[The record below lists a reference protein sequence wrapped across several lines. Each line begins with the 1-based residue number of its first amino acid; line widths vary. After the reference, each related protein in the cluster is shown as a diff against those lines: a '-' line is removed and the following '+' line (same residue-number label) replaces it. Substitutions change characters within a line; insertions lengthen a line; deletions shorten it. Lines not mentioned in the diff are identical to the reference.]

1 MKLRIKFTKSGVM
14 KFIGHL
20 DIMRYFQKAM
30 RRADID
36 IAYST
41 GFSPHQIMSFA
52 APLGVGLESYGEY
65 FDIEANSVTN
75 ADDMKDRL
83 NAVMVDGIHVESI
96 RMLPENAGNAM
107 ASVAAAKYAV
117 RFVSSYQ
124 VPFKLEH
131 AVKVFMEQESIPV
144 TKQTKKSVKEMDLKP
159 YIYEMSVRDGT
170 VSLFVDASSSG
181 NIKPNLV
188 METLFKANGQ
198 TLPEFVL
205 QITRTDTYT
214 NTGTAEMPVL
224 VPLGDIGY
232 EF

>member
-30 RRADID
+30 RRAGID

-52 APLGVGLESYGEY
+52 APLGVGLESLGEY
-65 FDIEANSVTN
+65 FDIEADSVTN
-75 ADDMKDRL
+75 AGDMKKRL
-83 NAVMVDGIHVESI
+83 NAVMADGIHVESI

-107 ASVAAAKYAV
+107 ASVAAAKY
-117 RFVSSYQ
+117 RICFTPSYQ
-124 VPFKLEH
+124 APFDLEC
-131 AVKVFMEQESIPV
+131 AVNAFMAKKSIPV
-144 TKQTKKSVKEMDLKP
+144 TKQTKKSVKEMNLKP
-159 YIYEMSVRDGT
+159 YIYDMRVVDGA

-181 NIKPNLV
+181 NIKPKLV
-188 METLFKANGQ
+188 METLFETNGQ
-198 TLPEFVL
+198 VLPEFVL
-205 QITRTDTYT
+205 QITRMDTYT
-214 NTGTAEMPVL
+214 NTGTDEAPVL

-232 EF
+232 DF